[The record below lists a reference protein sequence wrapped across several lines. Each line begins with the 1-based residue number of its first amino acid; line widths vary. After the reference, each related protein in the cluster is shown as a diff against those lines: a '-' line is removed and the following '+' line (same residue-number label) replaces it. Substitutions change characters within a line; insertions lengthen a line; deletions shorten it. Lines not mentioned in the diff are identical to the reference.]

1 MRLYSPQACP
11 QSSTEQQKRQLRYE
25 ASLRLSSTLA
35 GSRSQPAALTRRGTV
50 TTVSLAFTTRQVRG
64 TSEL

>member
-11 QSSTEQQKRQLRYE
+11 QSRTEPPERQLRYE
-25 ASLRLSSTLA
+25 ACLRPSGPLP
-35 GSRSQPAALTRRGTV
+35 GRPGQPPPLTRRGTV